1 MNRIVQDGAGERR
14 TIFVVCDAPFRA
26 HAEAMAAQLGAPLLV
41 IGGFGPGALEDADQV
56 VVDADLR
63 NMDSVDLLKHAL
75 DRVPEIRARTF
86 LVDEGNSERLLRV
99 QANALG
105 ASRHMLRRYALAQLQ
120 RENSVLV
127 GKARRTPRET
137 AALRAAPGGASIE
150 KAEESLELLF
160 EGVLNGQAISLQS
173 VSVAAAGVLSSVID
187 IGAEQWLATVREH
200 HEGTFQHCLLV
211 TGVAAAFANRAGL
224 VSARAGALMNAALL
238 HDIGKAV
245 IPKYILDKPDKLTPE
260 EFTAVKRHPAAGHDY
275 LNKHGG
281 VSPVI
286 MDAVLHHH
294 EALDGTGYPDGLKG
308 DAIPPLTRILT
319 VCDVFAAL
327 VEERPYK
334 TTRTPAEA
342 VEILIDMTLSSK
354 VDYTPVWALAASFG
368 IELPPT
374 VGGLVAKVAG
384 VRPLG

>member
-1 MNRIVQDGAGERR
+1 MSDVSYR
-14 TIFVVCDAPFRA
+14 T
-26 HAEAMAAQLGAPLLV
+26 HAQGMAAQLGAPVLV
-41 IGGFGPGALEDADQV
+41 IGSFGPHDLDRADQV

-63 NMDSVDLLKHAL
+63 NMESVDLLKHAL

-86 LVDEGNSERLLRV
+86 LVDDGNAERLLRV

-120 RENSVLV
+120 RENSLLS
-127 GKARRTPRET
+127 GKVRRTAREM
-137 AALRAAPGGASIE
+137 AALRAAPGGASIVR
-150 KAEESLELLF
+150 AEESLDRLF
-160 EGVLNGQAISLQS
+160 EGVLGGEAISLQN
-173 VSVAAAGVLSSVID
+173 VSVAAAGVLSSVGD

-200 HEGTFQHCLLV
+200 HEGTFQHCMLV
-211 TGVAAAFANRAGL
+211 TGVAAAFARRAGL
-224 VSARAGALMNAALL
+224 ASAQAGALMNAALL

-260 EFTAVKRHPAAGHDY
+260 EFNAVKLHPAAGYDY
-275 LNKHGG
+275 LRKHGG
-281 VSPVI
+281 VSPMI
-286 MDAVLHHH
+286 MDAVRHHH
-294 EALDGTGYPDGLKG
+294 EALDGSGYPDGLKG
-308 DAIPPLTRILT
+308 DAITPLTRILT

-327 VEERPYK
+327 VERRPYK

-354 VDYTPVWALAASFG
+354 VDYSPVRALASSFG

-374 VGGLVAKVAG
+374 MGGLVTKVAG